1 MNKKDGLLIVGTAVI
16 AGALGVGASLWLGG
30 PGPLLRTET
39 GRQLLGAMTPDPP
52 GLAVIAPGQAVPVMD
67 LPVLQGAPGPVPAP
81 GRPVLINYWASWC
94 GPCREEMPVLGQFA
108 AAQEPG
114 GIEVVGIALDDE
126 APARAFLAE
135 VPVPF
140 RVVRE
145 APGVQ
150 DSSVRL
156 GNKLGVLPYSVL
168 VAADGKL
175 VRQRF
180 GAFKGSD
187 DLRDWVQS
195 RP

>member
-1 MNKKDGLLIVGTAVI
+1 MNKKDGLLVVGAAVV
-16 AGALGVGASLWLGG
+16 AGLLGVAASLWLTG

-39 GRQLLGAMTPDPP
+39 GRQVLGALTPDPA
-52 GLAVIAPGQAVPVMD
+52 GLAVIAPGQPVPAMD
-67 LPVLQGAPGPVPAP
+67 LPVLQGGPGPVPAP

-94 GPCREEMPVLGQFA
+94 GPCREEMPVLGRFA
-108 AAQEPG
+108 AAQGPG

-175 VRQRF
+175 VRRRF
-180 GAFKGSD
+180 GAFKGPE
-187 DLRDWVQS
+187 DLRHWVES
-195 RP
+195 GP